1 MRNITI
7 NLFLSRVTVDEGNQR
22 ILLSRVIMNSN
33 DSTATLIFYDFYECS
48 VLHDWIDHSF
58 LSSSVFNG
66 GPYSYGNAFLS
77 LFLSFFPSF
86 LSVEFLRDNW
96 IDFPETFRNNRQSPS
111 KFSNFIKIHFRS
123 SVSGPET
130 KSLPSWYLRN
140 SKNFNN

>member
-7 NLFLSRVTVDEGNQR
+7 NLFLSRVKVDEGNQR

-33 DSTATLIFYDFYECS
+33 DSTATLIFLWLLWMQC
-48 VLHDWIDHSF
+48 LDWIDHSF
-58 LSSSVFNG
+58 LRSSVFNG
-66 GPYSYGNAFLS
+66 GPYSYGNASLS

-96 IDFPETFRNNRQSPS
+96 KDFPETFRNNRQSPL
-111 KFSNFIKIHFRS
+111 FSNFIKIHFRS